1 MENIMNKN
9 TTTSTENLY
18 HLNGKISVKQAI
30 PFGLQH
36 ILAMFVANIAPIFI
50 VAAAV
55 QTYDHTYHQQERAQQ
70 LEKIFHFHTPLP
82 NIIFINPSI
91 LFSSFM
97 KYGFHL
103 QLSSSP
109 GKLLSQ

>member
-1 MENIMNKN
+1 MNKN

-50 VAAAV
+50 VAAARV
-55 QTYDHTYHQQERAQQ
+55 
-70 LEKIFHFHTPLP
+70 PC
-82 NIIFINPSI
+82 
-91 LFSSFM
+91 
-97 KYGFHL
+97 
-103 QLSSSP
+103 
-109 GKLLSQ
+109 

>member
-1 MENIMNKN
+1 MNKN

-50 VAAAV
+50 VAAASGLS
-55 QTYDHTYHQQERAQQ
+55 TAD
-70 LEKIFHFHTPLP
+70 LF
-82 NIIFINPSI
+82 NPECHADCRYRY
-91 LFSSFM
+91 FNTAFPD
-97 KYGFHL
+97 F
-103 QLSSSP
+103 
-109 GKLLSQ
+109 

>member
-1 MENIMNKN
+1 MNKN

-50 VAAAV
+50 VAAASGLSTADSASLIQSAMLIAGIGV
-55 QTYDHTYHQQERAQQ
+55 CS
-70 LEKIFHFHTPLP
+70 LKITDLTSYFTPVSL
-82 NIIFINPSI
+82 N
-91 LFSSFM
+91 
-97 KYGFHL
+97 
-103 QLSSSP
+103 
-109 GKLLSQ
+109 